1 MWSVS
6 GAPCTLLFR
15 TGRSSMT
22 TETRPDSMVLLSVS
36 RSCAPSPRGLAL
48 EQLHQ
53 QQRSRRAG
61 QQRTWVSRSR
71 SRSVSTDST
80 LTCCV
85 CSAGARPSSAP
96 MRCVCSRRRLTTNA
110 AFQVGLFM
118 ARFLA
123 RRLALEAGGAEVRR
137 RDPTRRFHCGAQKPA
152 FHLKYWA
159 QNGGFQGFDITLSMT
174 IYCQLRGTSR
184 GNVDRNTWVPL
195 YSTKLVR

>member
-61 QQRTWVSRSR
+61 QQRTLGQPQPQPQPQRIDR
-71 SRSVSTDST
+71 LDAD
-80 LTCCV
+80 LLCV
-85 CSAGARPSSAP
+85 F
-96 MRCVCSRRRLTTNA
+96 SRRPTLFGTDALRLFEA
-110 AFQVGLFM
+110 QAHDKCSFPGGVVHG
-118 ARFLA
+118 
-123 RRLALEAGGAEVRR
+123 ALPCKTACPGGGRR
-137 RDPTRRFHCGAQKPA
+137 RSASSRPHAS
-152 FHLKYWA
+152 
-159 QNGGFQGFDITLSMT
+159 LS
-174 IYCQLRGTSR
+174 LRGSETCVSSEILGPKWR
-184 GNVDRNTWVPL
+184 FSGV
-195 YSTKLVR
+195 

>member
-1 MWSVS
+1 MWPVS
-6 GAPCTLLFR
+6 GAPRTLLFR
-15 TGRSSMT
+15 TGRSTMT

-61 QQRTWVSRSR
+61 QQRTLGQPQPQPQRIDR
-71 SRSVSTDST
+71 LDAD
-80 LTCCV
+80 LLCV
-85 CSAGARPSSAP
+85 F
-96 MRCVCSRRRLTTNA
+96 SRRPTLFGTDALRLFEA
-110 AFQVGLFM
+110 QAHDKCSFLSGMLM
-118 ARFLA
+118 ARFVA

-159 QNGGFQGFDITLSMT
+159 PNGGFQGFDITLSMT
-174 IYCQLRGTSR
+174 IYCQIRGTSR